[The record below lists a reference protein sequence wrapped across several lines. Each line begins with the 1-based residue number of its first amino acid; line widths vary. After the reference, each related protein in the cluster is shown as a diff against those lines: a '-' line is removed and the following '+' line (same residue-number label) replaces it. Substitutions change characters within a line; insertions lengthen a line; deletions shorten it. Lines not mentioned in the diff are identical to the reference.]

1 MLNKKPLLL
10 VSAVACVSL
19 AGCGGG
25 GGGSS
30 RAVVPPAPLNAVIA
44 GTSFDYT
51 TSDISIAKTEAPF
64 DVVTGYD
71 TKSQSDYGLDGF
83 GSHYYRIGKYE
94 IDTLAKY
101 SISNPNL
108 PVWEFSTKEPSESS
122 KNPYDM
128 VFENETKAYLIR
140 YESPISWIIDPS
152 VSQSEGASFKTGEI
166 DLSAY
171 NDADGAPEAS
181 MGVIVNGK
189 LFVLMERLDKVGGWV
204 PGEAYVAVFDINTN
218 QEIDTNVSDA
228 PSNLKGIKLDIRN
241 PNELQVVGDKIYV
254 SAVGNYYPQ
263 QFTGGIQAI
272 DTNSYAL
279 TSVLD
284 DGPQFGQI
292 SGMAIVSPTLGY
304 FKGYTGWLNEA
315 LYQFNPST
323 GDVVETPVNGLS
335 GLMLTCLEVG
345 PNNTLWVGV
354 GSEEEPHV
362 LVLSTADNT
371 ETGRI
376 DLQRNASE
384 ITFISGE

>member
-10 VSAVACVSL
+10 VSVVACVSL
-19 AGCGGG
+19 TACGGG
-25 GGGSS
+25 GGSN
-30 RAVVPPAPLNAVIA
+30 RAVVAPAPINAVIA
-44 GTSFDYT
+44 GTSFDYV

-64 DVVTGYD
+64 DVVSGYNE
-71 TKSQSDYGLDGF
+71 TSQSDFGLDGF

-94 IDTLAKY
+94 IDTLTKY
-101 SISNPNL
+101 SVSNPNV
-108 PVWEFSTKEPSESS
+108 PVWEFSTKAPSEST

-128 VFENETKAYLIR
+128 VFESETKAYLIR
-140 YESPISWIIDPS
+140 YESPVSWIIDPS

-189 LFVLMERLDKVGGWV
+189 LFVLMERMDKVGGWV
-204 PGEAYVAVFDINTN
+204 PGDAYVAVFDINTN
-218 QEIDTNVSDA
+218 QEIDTNPSDA
-228 PSNLKGIKLDIRN
+228 ASNLKGIKLDIRN

-263 QFTGGIQAI
+263 EFTGGIQAV
-272 DTNSYAL
+272 DVATYAL
-279 TSVLD
+279 TDVLD
-284 DGPQFGQI
+284 DGEQFGQI

-304 FKGYTGWLNEA
+304 FKGYTGWQSEA

-323 GDVVETPVNGLS
+323 GEVAEEPVNDLS
-335 GLMLTCLEVG
+335 GLMLSCLEVG

-354 GSEEEPHV
+354 GSETEPHV
-362 LVLSTADNT
+362 LVLNTADN
-371 ETGRI
+371 EELSRI
-376 DLQRNASE
+376 ELQRNPAE
-384 ITFISGE
+384 ITFVSGE